1 MILLPVALKRKEG
14 ARLLLFIVDV
24 VAGHLLTV
32 SRYGQ
37 QHETIHTNLT
47 ATTERFEFIHELVN
61 RFLAVG
67 ETHFYLNNDWQG
79 TISERSEVGLGY
91 PYPWYQV
98 AWYGTVYCCIVSE
111 GNQFCLILIRNTQWS
126 CCVAIPTAGLV
137 RWLVNRAGKGPGKH
151 KSHYQAHTP
160 TIDCDASLPINSGH
174 RENIAI
180 LNEKR

>member
-91 PYPWYQV
+91 PYPCYQ
-98 AWYGTVYCCIVSE
+98 
-111 GNQFCLILIRNTQWS
+111 
-126 CCVAIPTAGLV
+126 
-137 RWLVNRAGKGPGKH
+137 RA
-151 KSHYQAHTP
+151 
-160 TIDCDASLPINSGH
+160 
-174 RENIAI
+174 
-180 LNEKR
+180 